1 MMYAYYRFK
10 DQYFKICYCH
20 DKLISL
26 SLVND
31 IDDKNILNDFSHHVY
46 SELKEYFYHQRKS
59 FDIPLLLEGT
69 AFQKKVWNALLSI
82 PYGHTVSYQE
92 IASMI
97 GHPQSARAVGGAVHN
112 NPIMIIIPCHRVIGS
127 DGSLTGYAYGLEL
140 KKRLLE
146 LEAAHSVILLS

>member
-31 IDDKNILNDFSHHVY
+31 IDDKNILNDFSH
-46 SELKEYFYHQRKS
+46 HQRKS

-146 LEAAHSVILLS
+146 LEAANSVILLS

>member
-26 SLVND
+26 SLVNY
-31 IDDKNILNDFSHHVY
+31 IDDKNIPNDFSHHVY
-46 SELKEYFYHQRKS
+46 SELEEYFHHQRTS

-82 PYGHTVSYQE
+82 PYGHIVSYQE

-97 GHPQSARAVGGAVHN
+97 GHPKSARAVGGAIHHN
-112 NPIMIIIPCHRVIGS
+112 PVMIIVPCHRVIGS
-127 DGSLTGYAYGLEL
+127 DGSLTGYAYGIEL
-140 KKRLLE
+140 KKELLA
-146 LEAAHSVILLS
+146 LEAMN